1 MVQKQLNQALG
12 SLRIVVKHAFFL
24 GGGRLKIIKQKIYL
38 KSVKTRERVMRIA
51 VDLHNLRMFCQKSL
65 GVNSG

>member
-1 MVQKQLNQALG
+1 ML
-12 SLRIVVKHAFFL
+12 FF

-38 KSVKTRERVMRIA
+38 KSVKTRERFIRIA
-51 VDLHNLRMFCQKSL
+51 VGLNNLRIFYQKSL